1 VAGDVLAY
9 VNERAPPVLI
19 RLTRKFALCLNGLDL
34 SGIKVGDIVSLPE
47 RDALMLILEGW
58 AEPAEA

>member
-1 VAGDVLAY
+1 
-9 VNERAPPVLI
+9 VLI